1 MATKE
6 IPSRQRQAVVVEWIY
21 VQTRTLVLLGGIA
34 LGAIGWGAY
43 WWYTHGRAED
53 MRELARQAVS
63 DAERAVADAAAR
75 APKAPDLVTAHASL
89 ERAQREF
96 ASQEFGRSIEDAH
109 EAEKLAASATAP
121 GAAETETG
129 ARLARVSGQTHL
141 KRAGQFVWEP
151 ISEKTVLRVGDQ
163 IRTGADSSAEL
174 VYFDGTRVTVASSS
188 MLEIRELFRDT
199 SSREQRVRERL
210 AWGTLNASTSENEG
224 MSSVHEVSTD
234 EASFNAR
241 KASDFQVSRVKDSGR
256 SEITTYSGAVS
267 METGGREVEVPESTR
282 VTVAEGRII
291 EKIQLVDPPRLT
303 SPPDQKAFLAP
314 NETRVTLVWVQES
327 RADRYRLQVATSA
340 SFNPP
345 EVDLQLSATQADLP
359 ELLPGMYFW
368 RLASIDHDGR
378 AGRWS
383 ENRKF
388 RILGT
393 EFRDLDDRSPPP
405 LAVSEVLVVGT
416 NAIVSGS
423 TEPGALVWIDGE
435 RVDVGDNG
443 KFTWVVKLREDGL
456 NKIQLL
462 AQDAAGNE
470 TRKLT
475 HAQVDV
481 F

>member
-34 LGAIGWGAY
+34 LGAIGWGVY
-43 WWYTHGRAED
+43 WWYSHGRD
-53 MRELARQAVS
+53 TDIRDQARQAVA
-63 DAERAVADAAAR
+63 DAERAVADATAR
-75 APKAPDLVTAHASL
+75 APQAPDLKLARVSL
-89 ERAQREF
+89 ERAQRELE
-96 ASQEFGRSIEDAH
+96 SQEFGRSVEDAH
-109 EAEKLAASATAP
+109 EAEKRAASATAP
-121 GAAETETG
+121 DAAETETG
-129 ARLARVSGQTHL
+129 ARLARVSGEAHL

-151 ISEKTVLRVGDQ
+151 ISDKTVLRAGDQ
-163 IRTGADSSAEL
+163 IRTAADSTAEV
-174 VYFDGTRVTVASSS
+174 VYFDGTRVTVAGSS

-199 SSREQRVRERL
+199 SSREQRVKERL
-210 AWGTLNASTSENEG
+210 AWGSLNASTTENEG
-224 MSSVHEVSTD
+224 MTSVHEVSTD
-234 EASFNAR
+234 EASFKSR
-241 KASDFQVSRVKDSGR
+241 KAADFQVSRAKDSGR
-256 SEITTYSGAVS
+256 SEITTYSGSVA
-267 METGGREVEVPESTR
+267 MQTGGREVEVPESTQ

-291 EKIQLVDPPRLT
+291 DKVQLVDPPRLT
-303 SPPDQKAFLAP
+303 SPPDQKSFAAP
-314 NETRVTLVWVQES
+314 SESKLTLVWAPES
-327 RADRYRLQVATSA
+327 RADRYRLQVSTSGNF
-340 SFNPP
+340 SPVQ
-345 EVDLQLSATQADLP
+345 VDLQLGGTQADLP

-383 ENRKF
+383 ESRKF

-393 EFRDLDDRSPPP
+393 EYRDLDDRTPPP
-405 LAVSEVLVVGT
+405 LQVTEVLVVGT
-416 NAIVSGS
+416 NAIVSGN

-435 RVDVGDNG
+435 RVDVGDSG